1 MLDSDLDGVLMTL
14 VGPSAHGMTG
24 SIITVDDG
32 QTL

>member
-1 MLDSDLDGVLMTL
+1 MTL

>member
-1 MLDSDLDGVLMTL
+1 VLMTL